1 MLSGKPWQLQRVR
14 NLGLTDMDAKRQAQ
28 LTAIAARIRSAIVK
42 KDAGWEPDLAGYCAI
57 ASAALW
63 RALAAHSIK
72 AEIHAWESPAA
83 ECHVFL
89 TVDDWIL
96 DITATQFKETR
107 NEKVFLRHSRDQ
119 SFYFYEV
126 AKTFENPKQL
136 IKWQQSTNWPLHQM
150 AAH

>member
-1 MLSGKPWQLQRVR
+1 
-14 NLGLTDMDAKRQAQ
+14 MDAKRQTQ
-28 LTAIAARIRSAIVK
+28 LTEIALQIRERIVE
-42 KDAGWEPDLAGYCAI
+42 KDAGWEPSLAGYCAI
-57 ASAALW
+57 ASADLW
-63 RALAAHSIK
+63 KALASHGIE

-107 NEKVFLRHSRDQ
+107 NEKVFLCHQRDQ